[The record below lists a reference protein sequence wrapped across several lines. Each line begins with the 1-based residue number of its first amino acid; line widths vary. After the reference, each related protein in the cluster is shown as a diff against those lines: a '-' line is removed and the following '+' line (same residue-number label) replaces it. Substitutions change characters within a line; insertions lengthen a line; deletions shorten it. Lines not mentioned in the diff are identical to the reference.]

1 MRGWL
6 FYPLSPLSP
15 LSPSGGPGR
24 PSIKLPAKLAP
35 DLNPAHLR
43 GWWTRDFS
51 AALRAFPDSLWAVP
65 GSGHVCDFSGG
76 GGSKLHWMAPA
87 RAVAARRGRGE
98 GGAGGEGGGEGRG
111 GERSN
116 EGGGWVLEGLPSL
129 GIPECALHGPIALA
143 SLLRH
148 GSTAAQ
154 PTDVVEVAE
163 AAEVAKALEAAAGSL
178 EGGVNT
184 SVLLLQFERECG
196 AAGEGEAGCWVEAS
210 RGFLMPLAW
219 DPAPLCVASPLGLSR
234 PKRAKVSEYRTAA
247 AAAAAGAS
255 CMRDGDGGRPCSV
268 SPSQEEVLLA
278 NGKRGGASRDGAS
291 RGGGSGGGGGDG
303 DGDGGSGGGG
313 GGGGGSGGGGG
324 GGGGC
329 EEGFDGATAAG
340 APTRSGVFN
349 KAVYR
354 QNAPP
359 SAEQTK
365 QLSIRLGKEGGYTAL
380 TKAGGTSGCG
390 GWDGTLGGVGSAV
403 SGGAPGALPPDGGGD
418 EVDEV
423 ERAVAAL
430 CISFPRLAPPLRE
443 PLARLCASFCAA
455 VDACG
460 ALSVQSAPSTEG
472 HFGGGSE
479 GGNGDGGAGEGN
491 DEGAHAAAAAAAA
504 AAAGGTQAEVEFL
517 ASVRCLF
524 ARPPR
529 PPAQKVSAG
538 ARRYAAEV
546 GGTSSLFAVA
556 REVPWPRQLVAFSL
570 PISPPLTPKV

>member
-98 GGAGGEGGGEGRG
+98 GGAGGEGGGEGGGEDRG

-116 EGGGWVLEGLPSL
+116 EGDGWVLEGLPSL

-247 AAAAAGAS
+247 
-255 CMRDGDGGRPCSV
+255 
-268 SPSQEEVLLA
+268 
-278 NGKRGGASRDGAS
+278 
-291 RGGGSGGGGGDG
+291 
-303 DGDGGSGGGG
+303 
-313 GGGGGSGGGGG
+313 
-324 GGGGC
+324 
-329 EEGFDGATAAG
+329 G

-390 GWDGTLGGVGSAV
+390 GWDGTLGGLGSAV

-443 PLARLCASFCAA
+443 PLARLCTSFCAA